1 MRMQGTTMLQI
12 ETMIAQTSDDPVE
25 VEAALA
31 RIDEA
36 TLQSVQLARRL
47 NELSRGDSPSR
58 NNNVPMPEGYGSTL
72 TQEDWDKM
80 NETQRAQF
88 PPKN

>member
-12 ETMIAQTSDDPVE
+12 ETIISQTTDDPVE
-25 VEAALA
+25 REAALA

-47 NELSRGDSPSR
+47 NGLIR
-58 NNNVPMPEGYGSTL
+58 NVPMPEGYPDL
-72 TQEDWDKM
+72 TQEAWDKM

-88 PPKN
+88 PSK